1 MTAAELE
8 QHEVTE
14 DEVLDWRFQQLRAAG
29 YDRRTARLLSRRRYV
44 DLHEAVELVGQ
55 RGCSADMAA
64 QILL

>member
-44 DLHEAVELVGQ
+44 DLHEAVELVQ
-55 RGCSADMAA
+55 RGCAHELAVA
-64 QILL
+64 ILL